1 MVYLKE
7 RLYEDTLH
15 LKNNVHVLVE
25 ENLKL
30 KTRIRHLEV
39 TFFFWGFRWDYLLQK
54 EYTKLLQQIEEMN
67 NQENAE
73 LCPTR
78 PKEVLIDLL
87 SDHIDWFL
95 VWIGCVAQETGE
107 RIKRR
112 SCFEKWGDRES

>member
-39 TFFFWGFRWDYLLQK
+39 TFFLGEFR
-54 EYTKLLQQIEEMN
+54 
-67 NQENAE
+67 
-73 LCPTR
+73 
-78 PKEVLIDLL
+78 
-87 SDHIDWFL
+87 
-95 VWIGCVAQETGE
+95 
-107 RIKRR
+107 
-112 SCFEKWGDRES
+112 